1 MKSVKAFYVITS
13 ILLILF
19 LNAATLFFL
28 IARVVEVNVMNFD
41 LEEFGNSVAK
51 RIELLIKVSTV
62 NGKEPDTLMLP
73 FWELIGGWR
82 EFLVWLFMIL
92 GWSSSI
98 YIGFRSTFKSL
109 KNKKDRALASKQKRD
124 ELDLLK
130 LKIKADMNMVN
141 EKDLKQMEKS
151 LYE

>member
-1 MKSVKAFYVITS
+1 MKSVKAFYVISS
-13 ILLILF
+13 ILLVLF

-28 IARVVEVNVMNFD
+28 ISRVVEVNVMNFD
-41 LEEFGNSVAK
+41 LGEFGNSVEK

-82 EFLVWLFMIL
+82 EFLVWLFMIF
-92 GWSSSI
+92 GWATSV
-98 YIGFRSTFKSL
+98 YIGFKSTFKSL